1 MPDLLQ
7 GGVST
12 VGGGGGAGAGGKNL
26 LVVDGGVGVEAGPL
40 QAQGQRIGP
49 AAVITWYYDAGLGI
63 VHLLQ
68 HLGEDGGIVHT
79 AVLVIVQPLG
89 QHRGD
94 VLELG
99 SLEDQ
104 QSELSSE
111 SMSYCGGG
119 GAEHRHTEHRG
130 VLGQAGHWA
139 GLQGPRH
146 LR

>member
-1 MPDLLQ
+1 MPDLLKA
-7 GGVST
+7 GVNT
-12 VGGGGGAGAGGKNL
+12 AGGGGGAGAGGEN
-26 LVVDGGVGVEAGPL
+26 LVVPDGGVGVVAGPL
-40 QAQGQRIGP
+40 QAIAQRIGIG
-49 AAVITWYYDAGLGI
+49 AVTCYYDTGLGI

-68 HLGEDGGIVHT
+68 QLGEDGGIVHT

-94 VLELG
+94 VLELF

-104 QSELSSE
+104 QSELSCE
-111 SMSYCGGG
+111 SKSYCGGG

-139 GLQGPRH
+139 GL
-146 LR
+146 

>member
-1 MPDLLQ
+1 MRGICKITSSVKFVIGCSLGHDYSGLNLD
-7 GGVST
+7 
-12 VGGGGGAGAGGKNL
+12 GAT
-26 LVVDGGVGVEAGPL
+26 LVHFLSE
-40 QAQGQRIGP
+40 
-49 AAVITWYYDAGLGI
+49 
-63 VHLLQ
+63 
-68 HLGEDGGIVHT
+68 LGEDGGIVHT
-79 AVLVIVQPLG
+79 AVPVVIQPG
-89 QHRGD
+89 SQHGGD

-119 GAEHRHTEHRG
+119 GGQHRHTEHRG

-146 LR
+146 LRLVA

>member
-1 MPDLLQ
+1 MPDLLKA
-7 GGVST
+7 GVNT
-12 VGGGGGAGAGGKNL
+12 GGGGGGAGTGGDNL
-26 LVVDGGVGVEAGPL
+26 LVEDGGAGEV
-40 QAQGQRIGP
+40 AVSRV
-49 AAVITWYYDAGLGI
+49 AAAGTWCYDGGLVI

-68 HLGEDGGIVHT
+68 HFGEDGGIVHT

-94 VLELG
+94 VLELF

-119 GAEHRHTEHRG
+119 GGQHRHTEYRG

-146 LR
+146 LRLVA